1 METTSKVVVNVNG
14 ENESSGDGRPPNHP
28 LSSACKQRFNTTRVA
43 SPCKMSLLRHPSLV
57 KVKTTNILEQE
68 IGIEDS
74 HMNFTPIV
82 RSGAWADI
90 GFRSSMEDVYL
101 CVDNVLQDYAV
112 NSFSEGPHAFYG
124 VFDGHG
130 GKHAADF
137 ACCHLPKFIFGDE
150 DFPREIERAITSAF
164 LQTDTAFAEACK
176 VFRFYCANYMVF
188 DGHGGKHAA
197 DFACC
202 HLPKFIF
209 GDEDFPRE
217 IERAVT
223 SAFLQTDTAFAE
235 ACLLD
240 ANLASGT
247 TALAALVVGSS
258 LVVANAGDCRAVL
271 SRRGQAIEMSRDHK
285 PFCMKESNRIE
296 ASGGY
301 VYDGYLNGQLNVARA
316 LGDWHM
322 EGLKCRDGGPLS
334 AEPEFM
340 STRLTEEDEFLII
353 GCDGLWDVFRSQNA
367 VDFARR
373 RLQEH
378 NDPAMCCKELV
389 DEALKRETGD
399 NLAVVVVCFHSQP
412 PPNLVAPRT
421 RVQRSISGEGLRELQ
436 SFLDS
441 L

>member
-1 METTSKVVVNVNG
+1 MTS
-14 ENESSGDGRPPNHP
+14 P
-28 LSSACKQRFNTTRVA
+28 
-43 SPCKMSLLRHPSLV
+43 M
-57 KVKTTNILEQE
+57 TNNKAITPDIL
-68 IGIEDS
+68 I
-74 HMNFTPIV
+74 
-82 RSGAWADI
+82 
-90 GFRSSMEDVYL
+90 
-101 CVDNVLQDYAV
+101 
-112 NSFSEGPHAFYG
+112 

-137 ACCHLPKFIFGDE
+137 ACYHLPKLIFGDE
-150 DFPREIERAITSAF
+150 DFPRKI
-164 LQTDTAFAEACK
+164 D
-176 VFRFYCANYMVF
+176 
-188 DGHGGKHAA
+188 
-197 DFACC
+197 
-202 HLPKFIF
+202 
-209 GDEDFPRE
+209 
-217 IERAVT
+217 RAVT

-240 ANLASGT
+240 ATLASGT
-247 TALAALVVGSS
+247 TALAALVVGRLDSLLSNRFILTTVGGSS

-271 SRRGQAIEMSRDHK
+271 CRRGKAIEMSRDHK
-285 PFCMKESNRIE
+285 PFCMKERSRIE
-296 ASGGY
+296 ASGGH

-367 VDFARR
+367 VDFGRR

-378 NDPAMCCKELV
+378 NGPAMCCKELV
-389 DEALKRETGD
+389 DEALKRDTGD
-399 NLAVVVVCFHSQP
+399 NLAVIVVCFHSQP

-421 RVQRSISGEGLRELQ
+421 RVQRSISAEGLRELQ
-436 SFLDS
+436 SFLDN